1 LSYGLLRSLSMMN
14 LTISSSFLYL
24 IEFDL
29 TDSLWSSKSSSLVS
43 LFSLFSLLTE
53 CSELSV
59 SKCILSIFPLV
70 LYLELGLALFSLGF
84 TFFLYISSSYVIAFG
99 LLIDF
104 GLMFV
109 FLLGW
114 FIFLILSLKLLS
126 LLFEFV
132 IWLSF

>member
-1 LSYGLLRSLSMMN
+1 MSYGLLRSLSMMN

-29 TDSLWSSKSSSLVS
+29 TDSLSSSKSSSLVS

-53 CSELSV
+53 CSELSSV

-132 IWLSF
+132 I